1 MQLWLSYFYRVY
13 LLFILFGSILLKQ
26 LQNIILS
33 RTDSIGDMVLTLPMA
48 KVLKTKFPNCTIAVL
63 GKPYTRAV
71 VEACGYIDSFIEMD
85 EFVNGSI
92 TIKGEA
98 PQAIVFVKPDAH
110 IAKRAKELHIPK
122 RIGVA
127 NRLYNWF
134 TCNQLV
140 FLSRKQSD
148 LHEAQLNLK
157 LLKPFGI
164 NKAFSY
170 EEIGNLYGL
179 NRLQPLEQ
187 QYSRLIQK
195 EKYNLILHPKSRG
208 NAREW
213 SLTNYI
219 QLIKELDPSRYNIF
233 VSGTQSEIESLQ
245 PLFDE
250 MGNRVTNLVGAM
262 PLAQFLSFIS
272 QCNGLVACSTGPLHV
287 AAAVGIH
294 AFGLYVPLRPIHAGR
309 WGPIGKH
316 AHTFIAD
323 GVCGNC
329 TATDTS
335 HCTCLQSITPAKI
348 KAAIEASAIGII

>member
-1 MQLWLSYFYRVY
+1 M
-13 LLFILFGSILLKQ
+13 KQ

-48 KVLKTKFPNCTIAVL
+48 KVLKQKFPDITIALL
-63 GKPYTRAV
+63 GKSYTKAV
-71 VEACGYIDSFIEMD
+71 VEACSYVDDFIEVD
-85 EFVNGSI
+85 DFVKGNI

-98 PQAIVFVKPDAH
+98 PQAIVFVKPESH
-110 IAKRAKELHIPK
+110 LAKRAKELKIPI

-134 TCNQLV
+134 TCNKLV
-140 FLSRKQSD
+140 FLSRKGSN

-164 NKAFSY
+164 DKVFSY
-170 EEIGNLYGL
+170 EEISELYGL
-179 NRLQPLEQ
+179 NRFQPLEE
-187 QYSRLIQK
+187 QYQKLINT

-213 SLTNYI
+213 SLSNYI
-219 QLIKELDPSRYNIF
+219 QLVKELDASQYNIF
-233 VSGTQSEIESLQ
+233 ISGTEAERQALL
-245 PLFDE
+245 PLFE
-250 MGNRVTNLVGAM
+250 EVGSRVTNLVGVI
-262 PLAQFLSFIS
+262 PLAQFISFIS

-335 HCTCLQSITPAKI
+335 QCTCLQSITPAQI
-348 KAAIEASAIGII
+348 KAAIDASADEII

>member
-1 MQLWLSYFYRVY
+1 
-13 LLFILFGSILLKQ
+13 
-26 LQNIILS
+26 
-33 RTDSIGDMVLTLPMA
+33 MA
-48 KVLKTKFPNCTIAVL
+48 KVLKEKFANITIAVL
-63 GKPYTRAV
+63 GKPYTKAIVDACSYVDAFIAV
-71 VEACGYIDSFIEMD
+71 DDFMNS
-85 EFVNGSI
+85 NI
-92 TIKGEA
+92 TIKGET
-98 PQAIVFVKPDAH
+98 PQAIVHVKPESY
-110 IAKRAKELHIPK
+110 IAKRAKALHIPL

-127 NRLYNWF
+127 NRLYHWF
-134 TCNQLV
+134 TCNSLI
-140 FLSRKQSD
+140 FLSRKKSN

-164 NKAFSY
+164 NKPFSFTA
-170 EEIGNLYGL
+170 ISDLYGL
-179 NRLQPLEQ
+179 NHLQPLEEK
-187 QYSRLIQK
+187 YNGLIKK

-213 SLTNYI
+213 SLANYI
-219 QLIKELDPSRYNIF
+219 QSIKELDTSRYNIF
-233 VSGTQSEIESLQ
+233 VSGTETEREALQ

-250 MGNRVTNLVGAM
+250 VGNRVTNLVGLM

-272 QCNGLVACSTGPLHV
+272 KCNGLVACSTGPLHM

-294 AFGLYVPLRPIHAGR
+294 AFGLYVPLRPIDAGR

-335 HCTCLQSITPAKI
+335 QCTCLQSITPARI
-348 KAAIEASAIGII
+348 KAAIEDSAADVI

>member
-1 MQLWLSYFYRVY
+1 M
-13 LLFILFGSILLKQ
+13 LKP
-26 LQNIILS
+26 LQNIILC

-48 KVLKTKFPNCTIAVL
+48 KVLKQKFPNITIAVL
-63 GKPYTRAV
+63 GKPYTKAV
-71 VEACGYIDSFIEMD
+71 VEACGYVDAFITVDDFE
-85 EFVNGSI
+85 NGTV
-92 TIKGEA
+92 TINGEA
-98 PQAIVFVKPDAH
+98 PQSIVFVKPEAH
-110 IAKRAKELHIPK
+110 LSKRAKELKMPI
-122 RIGVA
+122 RVGVA

-134 TCNQLV
+134 TCNKLV
-140 FLSRKQSD
+140 FLTRKKSN

-164 NKAFSY
+164 DKVFSY
-170 EEIGNLYGL
+170 EEISDLYGL
-179 NRLQPLEQ
+179 NRLQPLEE
-187 QYSRLIQK
+187 QYQKLIQK
-195 EKYNLILHPKSRG
+195 QKYNLILHPKSRG

-213 SLTNYI
+213 SLSNYI
-219 QLIKELDPSRYNIF
+219 QLVKELDATRYNIF
-233 VSGTQSEIESLQ
+233 ISGTESETGALQ
-245 PLFDE
+245 PLFNE
-250 MGNRVTNLVGAM
+250 VGNRVTNLVGVM
-262 PLAQFLSFIS
+262 PLAQFISFIS

-335 HCTCLQSITPAKI
+335 RCTCLQSITPAKI
-348 KAAIEASAIGII
+348 KAAIEASAAEII